1 MSKCIDYLWNRIQ
14 QGDEKAFDTLF
25 KELYPYLRCFAY
37 RLLHNL
43 PEAEEIVQDSFIN
56 LWQNKNQIVL
66 KGSLKSYLYQI
77 VHNLSINRLAHFKTQ
92 KFKPNS
98 IVNPEQWIQIHKS
111 YEVEDSFVEIFMAK
125 ETENLIVK
133 MIERLPDKC
142 REIFM
147 LSRFE
152 NLSYKEI
159 SHKLQLSPI
168 TVRVQIFKALKFLKE
183 FLERTNR

>member
-1 MSKCIDYLWNRIQ
+1 MSKCIDYLWNSIQ
-14 QGDEKAFDTLF
+14 HGDERAFDALF

-43 PEAEEIVQDSFIN
+43 PEAEEIVLDSFMN
-56 LWQNKNQIVL
+56 LWQNKNHIVL

-77 VHNLSINRLAHFKTQ
+77 VHNLSINRLAQFKTQ
-92 KFKPNS
+92 RFKPNS

-111 YEVEDSFVEIFMAK
+111 YEVEDSFVDIFMAK

-133 MIERLPDKC
+133 MIEKLPDKC

-152 NLSYKEI
+152 NLSYIEI

>member
-14 QGDEKAFDTLF
+14 QGDEKAFDILF

-43 PEAEEIVQDSFIN
+43 PEAEEIVQDSFIS

-66 KGSLKSYLYQI
+66 RGSLRSYLYQI
-77 VHNLSINRLAHFKTQ
+77 VHNLSINRLAQFKTQ

-98 IVNPEQWIQIHKS
+98 IVNSEQWLQIHKS
-111 YEVEDSFVEIFMAK
+111 YEVEDSFVEKFMAK
-125 ETENLIVK
+125 ETENLMTKI
-133 MIERLPDKC
+133 IEQLPEKC

-152 NLSYKEI
+152 NLSYIEI
-159 SHKLQLSPI
+159 SQKLQLSPT

-183 FLERTNR
+183 FLERINR